1 MPLQSLFPSV
11 QNTVQANTTG
21 YTVPQGWTAINN
33 NANDVYR
40 DYLGFGRK
48 RENPTSGAGFNNM
61 PDIFGDLEQNKLY
74 NQQQDQAFADKY
86 KDQQIIKRQIGEA
99 LYEYGLLGKD
109 GTITNNWTHQFSK
122 DNWLDKNMPAITMAA
137 LAGMTGAGLFGQGG
151 ALAGAGEGI
160 GAGSLAT
167 NPALIE
173 SAIGTAGYGASS
185 AGAGGAGLLGSLFNG
200 GLPQLSTGNSVA
212 DKLLGNVAKSFLGGG
227 SGGISNLGN
236 LSSLFSNYKQY
247 SNTGKLMD
255 EIKGIYSP
263 DGPYAKRLEQELGRR
278 DAAAGRN
285 SQYGPRL
292 EELMGRLGD
301 SQARALQGLGPMMA
315 TQQGGLNG
323 MLGAGN
329 RLLGDFNLMDLF
341 GGNSLGGML
350 AGEAGST
357 PDMWDRVSEDIDW
370 ESLFGG

>member
-1 MPLQSLFPSV
+1 MQQTPYGNSALWNMFNQKSVYNPMQKNSPSDVVSQQGGVSNWIQKDMGINANTMSEQDLLGLNNQYERATTNLGNNWEQQRVVDKSTGQDVASNNYYHEPFNFTKDVLGNAALIWGGGYGLSSLF
-11 QNTVQANTTG
+11 
-21 YTVPQGWTAINN
+21 
-33 NANDVYR
+33 
-40 DYLGFGRK
+40 
-48 RENPTSGAGFNNM
+48 
-61 PDIFGDLEQNKLY
+61 
-74 NQQQDQAFADKY
+74 
-86 KDQQIIKRQIGEA
+86 
-99 LYEYGLLGKD
+99 
-109 GTITNNWTHQFSK
+109 
-122 DNWLDKNMPAITMAA
+122 
-137 LAGMTGAGLFGQGG
+137 
-151 ALAGAGEGI
+151 
-160 GAGSLAT
+160 
-167 NPALIE
+167 
-173 SAIGTAGYGASS
+173 
-185 AGAGGAGLLGSLFNG
+185 GGAGLGAGGLSGMDLAADAALGTGNNIMTAGAGLGGAGAGTAASSSLFSG
-200 GLPQLSTGNSVA
+200 GLPKLSTGNSVA
-212 DKLLGNVAKSFLGGG
+212 DQLLGNVAKSFLGGG

-370 ESLFGG
+370 EALFGG

>member
-1 MPLQSLFPSV
+1 MLQNIFGNQKQTAST
-11 QNTVQANTTG
+11 NTIPGLSFNAANVPTQETPMGYDPVLHGFEGFDKTG
-21 YTVPQGWTAINN
+21 FTDVIQQGDGFRFTRQTPGQDSSFYDTRTANLN
-33 NANDVYR
+33 PDGTLAWQGSWNTKQKQSQMDHFLSAGLPMALAMAGGMYATG
-40 DYLGFGRK
+40 GFG
-48 RENPTSGAGFNNM
+48 GAG
-61 PDIFGDLEQNKLY
+61 
-74 NQQQDQAFADKY
+74 A
-86 KDQQIIKRQIGEA
+86 
-99 LYEYGLLGKD
+99 
-109 GTITNNWTHQFSK
+109 T
-122 DNWLDKNMPAITMAA
+122 
-137 LAGMTGAGLFGQGG
+137 
-151 ALAGAGEGI
+151 AGAGAGT
-160 GAGSLAT
+160 GGGSLAT

-173 SAIGTAGYGASS
+173 SAAGTAGYGASS
-185 AGAGGAGLLGSLFNG
+185 AGAGGVGGLSSLLNG
-200 GLPQLSTGNSVA
+200 GLPKLSTGNSVA

-350 AGEAGST
+350 SGELGST
-357 PDMWDRVSEDIDW
+357 PDMWDRAADDIDW
-370 ESLFGG
+370 EALFGG